1 VHPGLTRVIAAA
13 GLLVFLLAATGCDG
27 IEDRDQARAR
37 RAVEETIAGSDRYP
51 GERIHCTRTPRAW
64 LVERK
69 TSLYLCAVPLGT
81 GFCDVYLVRFGDGF
95 RKTVSLHSRK
105 ADCTLPI

>member
-1 VHPGLTRVIAAA
+1 MIAAVA
-13 GLLVFLLAATGCDG
+13 VVVFVLLATGCSG
-27 IEDRDQARAR
+27 MEDRDQARAR
-37 RAVEETIAGSDRYP
+37 RAVEDVVSTNDRYP

-81 GFCDVYLVRFGDGF
+81 GFCDLYLVRFVDGAG
-95 RKTVSLHSRK
+95 RRVSLRTRRG
-105 ADCTLPI
+105 DCTLPI